1 MTKEIQLLEKIN
13 APGFE
18 TLSKADEGVCQ
29 NVAALIDGG
38 TADPVIAEIGV
49 GVGATTQELAR
60 ILDNRGELHLYDFDS
75 KLEEL
80 LADLKELDYRNVV
93 GFANTTKYWDSYN
106 WSLLRQIERSA
117 GPIYDYVYLD
127 GSHLFL
133 HDGLAFMLC
142 DKLLKVG
149 GCIDFDDYF
158 WSVSKSKWM
167 AENRHQYMTDEQIE
181 AQQIKLVVENLV
193 IPDPRYEQV
202 TPHKVFRKIA

>member
-1 MTKEIQLLEKIN
+1 MLEKIN

-80 LADLKELDYRNVV
+80 LADLKALDYRNVV

-181 AQQIKLVVENLV
+181 VQQIKLVVENLV

>member
-1 MTKEIQLLEKIN
+1 MLEKIN

-18 TLSKADEGVCQ
+18 TLSKADEDVCR
-29 NVAALIDGG
+29 NVAALIEGG
-38 TADPVIAEIGV
+38 TTDPVIAEIGV

-60 ILDNRGELHLYDFDS
+60 ILDNRGALHLYDFDS

-80 LADLKELDYRNVV
+80 LADLKELDYGNVV

-106 WSLLRQIERSA
+106 WSLLRQIERSD
-117 GPIYDYVYLD
+117 GPVYDYIYLD

-133 HDGLAFMLC
+133 HDALAFTLC
-142 DKLLKVG
+142 DRLLKIG

-158 WSVSKSKWM
+158 WSVSQSKWM
-167 AENRHQYMTDEQIE
+167 ADKRHQYMTEEQIE